1 MLKKKIIENVSKKN
15 YTVVSIGR
23 YKMVMMEGV
32 CSSECPYFD
41 KCETIMI
48 PTTSGGLTNLI
59 SECGKYPNLIP
70 PRRKKIKRG

>member
-1 MLKKKIIENVSKKN
+1 MLVKKN

-41 KCETIMI
+41 NCETIMI
-48 PTTSGGLTNLI
+48 LTTSGELTNLV
-59 SECGKYPNLIP
+59 SECGKYPNPI
-70 PRRKKIKRG
+70 PRRKEIKRG